1 MSKKHQILIID
12 DNRNIVE
19 ALKLFLAQKYDITTA
34 HNGLEGLQAIEQ
46 NKNGIDLVI
55 TDLVMPEL
63 SGVGLISI
71 VKKKYP
77 GTLVIAMTGWGDHP
91 AALAKEANADR
102 LLLKPFGLESLD
114 DCVTELLGSWG
125 RVAGRSKAACF

>member
-46 NKNGIDLVI
+46 KKNGIDLVI

-91 AALAKEANADR
+91 AALAREADADR
-102 LLLKPFGLESLD
+102 LLLKPFGLESLG
-114 DCVTELLGSWG
+114 DCVTELLS
-125 RVAGRSKAACF
+125 